1 MRKFGD
7 LMKDL
12 GFNEEASLDVKKA
25 FIRHLVQ
32 AADRSSPQNLRS
44 ISKQSLQTPTKVAEE
59 VQLCFDPELLKA
71 E

>member
-1 MRKFGD
+1 VRKFGD

-32 AADRSSPQNLRS
+32 AADRSSPQNLTP
-44 ISKQSLQTPTKVAEE
+44 ISKQSLKTPTKVSEE
-59 VQLCFDPELLKA
+59 VQLSFDPELLKA
-71 E
+71 K